1 MREKGYLNLKTT
13 SNEGRVRKAIEICKK
28 NLKRVLRNN
37 AAEIISVGSA
47 AIKDI
52 KMRPSVDFLVSATSE
67 KELSICADLL
77 KTTGYTQIQT
87 SSDLYPLFFI
97 GSAPC
102 RLSCTV
108 RLVLANSKAYWT
120 AVNFR
125 DYLNINSSRKSE
137 YEQIKLSALQKHPG
151 DSAGYNEAKTVFL
164 DRIGGEV
171 RDWKIFTSS
180 FTVSEIKRLNP
191 EKTDNPINECIITD
205 AKLTGLLPDKAFLL
219 GNHDD
224 VSDYK
229 CKVIA
234 VLTKKTDNGNTKELW
249 VLGQSGVQ
257 YFKPQIQA
265 AVESAGETDYRYIC
279 YYEKSCGAV
288 VYFVKN
294 GEPLYLLIKNR
305 SLNMGFPKGHVEAG
319 EDEYQTAV
327 REIFEETN
335 LHVTLDKNF
344 RQQYFYAINFF
355 RKKHAVYFIARGTT
369 GKIAI
374 PKNEILSYSVV
385 GIKEALKLLS
395 YPNEKLLLKEAH
407 AHIIKQIEEERKR
420 G

>member
-1 MREKGYLNLKTT
+1 MQYSPVKEYALKHQIPVLQPEKA
-13 SNEGRVRKAIEICKK
+13 SDPAFIE
-28 NLKRVLRNN
+28 
-37 AAEIISVGSA
+37 
-47 AIKDI
+47 
-52 KMRPSVDFLVSATSE
+52 
-67 KELSICADLL
+67 
-77 KTTGYTQIQT
+77 
-87 SSDLYPLFFI
+87 
-97 GSAPC
+97 
-102 RLSCTV
+102 
-108 RLVLANSKAYWT
+108 
-120 AVNFR
+120 
-125 DYLNINSSRKSE
+125 
-137 YEQIKLSALQKHPG
+137 
-151 DSAGYNEAKTVFL
+151 
-164 DRIGGEV
+164 
-171 RDWKIFTSS
+171 
-180 FTVSEIKRLNP
+180 EIKRLNP

-395 YPNEKLLLKEAH
+395 YPNEKLLLKEMKIHVLVLKIFQYVYAE
-407 AHIIKQIEEERKR
+407 ISQRVK
-420 G
+420 

>member
-1 MREKGYLNLKTT
+1 MREKGYLNLKTS
-13 SNEGRVRKAIEICKK
+13 SNEGRVRKAAEICKK
-28 NLKRVLRNN
+28 SLKRILRDN
-37 AAEIISVGSA
+37 AAEVISIGSA

-52 KMRPSVDFLVSATSE
+52 KMRPSVDFLVSASNE
-67 KELSICADLL
+67 KKLSACVDLL
-77 KTTGYTQIQT
+77 KATGYAQIQT
-87 SSDLYPLFFI
+87 SSELFPLFFI

-108 RLVLANSKAYWT
+108 RVVLADSKAYWS

-125 DYLNINSSRKSE
+125 DYLNLNSSRKNE
-137 YEQIKLSALQKHPG
+137 YEQLKLSAIQKHSG
-151 DSAGYNEAKTVFL
+151 DSSGYNEVKTAFL
-164 DRIGGEV
+164 DRISGEV

-180 FTVSEIKRLNP
+180 FTVSGIKRLSP
-191 EKTDNPINECIITD
+191 ENSNNPINLCAITD
-205 AKLTGLLPDKAFLL
+205 TKLSGLLPDKAYLL
-219 GNHDD
+219 GNHNDTDD
-224 VSDYK
+224 YR

-234 VLTKKTDNGNTKELW
+234 VLTKKAENGNLKEIW
-249 VLGQSGVQ
+249 ILGQSGVQ

-265 AVESAGETDYRYIC
+265 AVESIGETDYRYIC

-305 SLNMGFPKGHVEAG
+305 SMNMGFPKGHVEAG
-319 EDEYQTAV
+319 EDEYQTAA

-335 LHVTLDKNF
+335 LHVNLDKNF
-344 RQQYFYAINFF
+344 RQQYFYSINFF

-385 GIKEALKLLS
+385 GIKDALKLLS

-407 AHIIKQIEEERKR
+407 SYITKQIEEEKNR

>member
-102 RLSCTV
+102 RLSCTI

-191 EKTDNPINECIITD
+191 EKTDISYPPRTPFGNIIAFAEPFDKRFLRVLRLRSVCGMIFRKQHAKEGRNE
-205 AKLTGLLPDKAFLL
+205 
-219 GNHDD
+219 H
-224 VSDYK
+224 
-229 CKVIA
+229 
-234 VLTKKTDNGNTKELW
+234 
-249 VLGQSGVQ
+249 
-257 YFKPQIQA
+257 
-265 AVESAGETDYRYIC
+265 
-279 YYEKSCGAV
+279 
-288 VYFVKN
+288 
-294 GEPLYLLIKNR
+294 
-305 SLNMGFPKGHVEAG
+305 
-319 EDEYQTAV
+319 
-327 REIFEETN
+327 EIFI
-335 LHVTLDKNF
+335 LL
-344 RQQYFYAINFF
+344 R
-355 RKKHAVYFIARGTT
+355 RKLEYRG
-369 GKIAI
+369 A
-374 PKNEILSYSVV
+374 
-385 GIKEALKLLS
+385 
-395 YPNEKLLLKEAH
+395 
-407 AHIIKQIEEERKR
+407 
-420 G
+420 